1 MPYDIWCDIWNE
13 TVFDGYDIRPEYAD
27 VPDDV
32 GRSLVALVQTVA
44 ARQVRIESKLDQLL
58 NRKEGA

>member
-1 MPYDIWCDIWNE
+1 MVADVWNE
-13 TVFDGYDIRPEYAD
+13 SVWDGFTIPAAAAD

-44 ARQVRIESKLDQLL
+44 ARQVRIESKIDRLL
-58 NRKEGA
+58 GGEINE